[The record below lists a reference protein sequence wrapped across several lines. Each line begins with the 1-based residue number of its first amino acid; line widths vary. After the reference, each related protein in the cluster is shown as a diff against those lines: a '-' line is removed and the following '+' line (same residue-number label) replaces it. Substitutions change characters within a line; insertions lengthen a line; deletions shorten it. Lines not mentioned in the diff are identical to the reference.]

1 MPFARQRCGT
11 NCKEPYF
18 CWKRAWATVLASKQ
32 IGLYLLVAI
41 KPATNSK
48 QLALVYCPSIA
59 CILEQMAFQRQES
72 QEDLE
77 SLKQAFPFSVLN
89 TALHS
94 CLKKKLVSIA
104 EKKCLIERHTPSA
117 LKMGSAQS
125 IWNWIKTRK
134 LPKTFKGGTDF
145 LVSLFF
151 TGLSWVFSFSFI
163 LFACLSL
170 ISSFHHVDVC

>member
-1 MPFARQRCGT
+1 MAQSVRSPIFAD
-11 NCKEPYF
+11 KEPEQQF
-18 CWKRAWATVLASKQ
+18 LLASQQ
-32 IGLYLLVAI
+32 IGRYLLVAI

-48 QLALVYCPSIA
+48 QLVWVYCPSIV
-59 CILEQMAFQRQES
+59 CILEQTAFQRQES

-94 CLKKKLVSIA
+94 CFLKKNLLA
-104 EKKCLIERHTPSA
+104 QLRKKCLIERHKPSA

-145 LVSLFF
+145 LVSLFL
-151 TGLSWVFSFSFI
+151 TGLSWAFSFSFI
-163 LFACLSL
+163 LFAYLSL